1 MATVFGE
8 SGPTNVEVLN
18 HPTRRKSKGAAGPP
32 GPSRRMSADSEAVAA
47 EAGDH
52 FEMLP
57 PSGAQAPRLP
67 QRPTMVQAPLSSGSD
82 RGRGIERWSSSSNR
96 IMASSKVT
104 ASRRFAQPLASEGHG
119 SVFPVGLPLSK
130 RRAFEVEIMK
140 RFDRRVFRPSLVRVA
155 GIPVLDV
162 NTHVGEF
169 WFIIDAIWMSA
180 WVNFVMGKSGPPGPI
195 SNHNLFTRYTGN
207 RRESMLV
214 HHAASSARGVM
225 ASRPDLK
232 LKEGLRKLKDY
243 RAVHPLVWYLFREI
257 YSADDA
263 PELCRWKADIYL
275 AEVQITRKLK
285 CCEEAHTKAV
295 YELRRFS
302 TKIKEDM
309 GMGE

>member
-1 MATVFGE
+1 MRFVKLPGFMATVFGE

-18 HPTRRKSKGAAGPP
+18 HPTRRQSNGAPGAP
-32 GPSRRMSADSEAVAA
+32 GPNRRMSADSEAVAA

-57 PSGAQAPRLP
+57 TSGTQAPRLP
-67 QRPTMVQAPLSSGSD
+67 QRPTTVQAPLSSGSD
-82 RGRGIERWSSSSNR
+82 RGRGIERWSSSSSR

-119 SVFPVGLPLSK
+119 SVFPVELPLSK
-130 RRAFEVEIMK
+130 RRAFEVEIIK
-140 RFDRRVFRPSLVRVA
+140 RFDRRRQL
-155 GIPVLDV
+155 LDV

-169 WFIIDAIWMSA
+169 WFIIDAIWMST

-195 SNHNLFTRYTGN
+195 SNHNLFTHYSGN

-232 LKEGLRKLKDY
+232 LKDGLRKLKDY

-263 PELCRWKADIYL
+263 PELCRWKAEIYQ

-295 YELRRFS
+295 YELRRFCA
-302 TKIKEDM
+302 KIKEDM
-309 GMGE
+309 GE